1 MPSSTSPDS
10 WSDINTDMIA
20 RTCNGADCQYI
31 CKTTLKTH
39 SGRIVSALGEAD
51 TLQAASDTSR
61 TNATRLLQTQLAAS
75 NDAATQSH
83 WDDAPSHSQGPQD
96 RPQDKAMLN
105 GGGSKPAS
113 PKQVGLVKKIA
124 QEKGQSAEALSYRDF
139 GKDLAQLT
147 GAEINTLIRTLKG
160 SH

>member
-1 MPSSTSPDS
+1 MNSTNNAGNMPLPQSNPVDAEILPSTFPLAS
-10 WSDINTDMIA
+10 IGHMIA

-96 RPQDKAMLN
+96 RPQDKAMASRSATGLS
-105 GGGSKPAS
+105 GVGSLAGRMRDSQACPS
-113 PKQVGLVKKIA
+113 PSI
-124 QEKGQSAEALSYRDF
+124 Y
-139 GKDLAQLT
+139 T
-147 GAEINTLIRTLKG
+147 
-160 SH
+160 